1 MLAKVIPTPNNGS
14 AELVA
19 LQRDQV
25 SAHNLLLASS
35 EMMWILLLIW
45 SMLPVDKSQGFEA
58 TLSPLSLSYEC
69 CLCVNLLGRF
79 LVLL

>member
-35 EMMWILLLIW
+35 EMMWILL
-45 SMLPVDKSQGFEA
+45 PVDKSQGFEA